1 VNASPGIVVAA
12 KVVHSWMGAALA
24 EKDHLAQWT
33 LDLGHPVGLGE
44 QRPVLRAL
52 DSGIAFISKPFTL
65 AGLAAKVR
73 AVLDS

>member
-1 VNASPGIVVAA
+1 
-12 KVVHSWMGAALA
+12 L
-24 EKDHLAQWT
+24 T

-52 DSGIAFISKPFTL
+52 DSGIAFISTPFTL